1 MYVPDNLSMQ
11 HGTSSDH
18 GNAPASAAAPDV
30 HADVR
35 AAMHELTDA
44 PTNMYDDVC
53 ASTFETDVHTRTDQ
67 SPMMRLLMNVDEFI
81 VIEFF
86 LLAGSP
92 LSLTTVEMSHQ
103 RPHNMR
109 GRTTG
114 DPQWFISIQNIQGD
128 LWPEY
133 SYIFH

>member
-11 HGTSSDH
+11 HGTSRDH

-67 SPMMRLLMNVDEFI
+67 SPMMRWCTATNNVDEFI

-86 LLAGSP
+86 LLAGS
-92 LSLTTVEMSHQ
+92 LLVT
-103 RPHNMR
+103 HN
-109 GRTTG
+109 GRNEPPKATQYEG
-114 DPQWFISIQNIQGD
+114 KN
-128 LWPEY
+128 
-133 SYIFH
+133 HR